1 MANYWTEK
9 IAYNRQNRQIF
20 IRNLAKTGAI
30 RLVPYNTTFSKSDIV
45 SLFWWEISL
54 LRFTRKNQK
63 PLTKINH
70 QKRSFHY
77 CTCSSDCSLSLD
89 CTRTLSLQSYL
100 KWVEKW
106 SEKKKK
112 VQAASQGIE
121 NRISWNEQMLNL
133 VLPLPLA
140 TKWKEHFWWF
150 IFVSVFWFLRVKRRR
165 EISHQN
171 RETTSDLEN
180 VVTTHNIIAF

>member
-1 MANYWTEK
+1 MMDMNNCWWRQA
-9 IAYNRQNRQIF
+9 IAWPTLLVVGSRRVRWLVVMYLCQWCTYNVLLQNRTKDSTSTSRFWESWNSLKKKLWSQSWSQI
-20 IRNLAKTGAI
+20 RGEDD
-30 RLVPYNTTFSKSDIV
+30 TTFSKSDVV

-106 SEKKKK
+106 SEKRRKCR
-112 VQAASQGIE
+112 QQ
-121 NRISWNEQMLNL
+121 
-133 VLPLPLA
+133 
-140 TKWKEHFWWF
+140 
-150 IFVSVFWFLRVKRRR
+150 VK
-165 EISHQN
+165 
-171 RETTSDLEN
+171 
-180 VVTTHNIIAF
+180 A